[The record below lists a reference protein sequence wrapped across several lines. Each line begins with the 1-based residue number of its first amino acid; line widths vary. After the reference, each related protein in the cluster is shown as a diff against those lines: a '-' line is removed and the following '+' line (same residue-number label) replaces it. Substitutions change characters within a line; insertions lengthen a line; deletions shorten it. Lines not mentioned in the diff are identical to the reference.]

1 MWELRVY
8 SLGTDTSVGIVLEQ
22 GLGVDENKNRFDS
35 GQTHATFCID
45 EGRKKNKVKLLQ
57 PDYRW
62 GWGSTFNLYILYSDE
77 VGVWFCFFRFL

>member
-1 MWELRVY
+1 MGFQDLCVQEERGKTQYLHEVWELRVY

-57 PDYRW
+57 PDYR
-62 GWGSTFNLYILYSDE
+62 
-77 VGVWFCFFRFL
+77 